1 VIYVIAMPASR
12 EQSTTYLLI
21 DEAFMKSFFRPLLTT
36 LFVVAIGMTLAACS
50 TQQAA
55 QTETHSA
62 PKIIAYYMGDGSD
75 LGRYNI
81 NQLTHIIYSFLHLN
95 GNQLS
100 FDSDTDKLALQR
112 LVALKKQHP
121 QLKVMLSLG
130 GWGGCET
137 CSDIF
142 SSADNRKL
150 FAQSTLAIIQQYQA
164 DGIDLDWEYPTI
176 PGYPGHKY
184 AAHDRANF
192 TALIQELRKAFGNQ
206 YELSFAAGGFDD
218 FLQNAVD
225 WDAIM
230 PLLDNVNLMSYDIVN
245 GATPHT
251 GHHTALYS
259 TPQQKD
265 STDNAVQFLLR
276 KGVAPEKIVIGTA
289 FYARVWEQVTAI
301 NNGLYQPG
309 THADGADYKEFA
321 ERFNPA
327 EGYIYYWDDIAKAPT
342 FYNPAKKIFAT
353 FDDPRSLAEKARYV
367 QQHKLGG
374 MMFWQLPHDTDN
386 DGLLNT
392 IYKSLKVTVK

>member
-1 VIYVIAMPASR
+1 MKSLLSAVSATLLAFALGACSSSQTAQPQAETAPAS
-12 EQSTTYLLI
+12 
-21 DEAFMKSFFRPLLTT
+21 
-36 LFVVAIGMTLAACS
+36 
-50 TQQAA
+50 
-55 QTETHSA
+55 

-75 LGRYNI
+75 LQRYNVG
-81 NQLTHIIYSFLHLN
+81 QLTHIIYSFLHLN

-100 FDSDTDKLALQR
+100 FDSAKDKQALQR

-121 QLKVMLSLG
+121 DLKVMLSLG

-142 SSADNRKL
+142 NNAENRKA
-150 FAQSTLAIIQQYQA
+150 FAKSTLAIIEEYQA

-176 PGYPGHKY
+176 SGFPGHKF
-184 AAHDRANF
+184 AAYDSANF
-192 TALIQELRKAFGNQ
+192 TALIQELRAVFGNR
-206 YELSFAAGGFDD
+206 YELSFAAGGFDS
-218 FLQNAVD
+218 FLETAVD

-276 KGVAPEKIVIGTA
+276 KGVAPEKIIIGTA
-289 FYARVWEQVTAI
+289 FYARVWEQVSAT

-309 THADGADYKEFA
+309 VHIDGADYKEFA
-321 ERFNPA
+321 TRFNPA
-327 EGYIYYWDDIAKAPT
+327 DGFIYHWDDIAKAPS
-342 FYNPAKKIFAT
+342 FYSPSKKIFAT
-353 FDDPRSLAEKARYV
+353 FDDKRSLAEKARYV
-367 QQHKLGG
+367 QQYKLGG
-374 MMFWQLPHDTDN
+374 MMFWQLPHDTDK
-386 DGLLNT
+386 DGLLDA
-392 IYKSLKVTVK
+392 IYKNLTNRVK

>member
-1 VIYVIAMPASR
+1 
-12 EQSTTYLLI
+12 
-21 DEAFMKSFFRPLLTT
+21 MKSILSAVSAT
-36 LFVVAIGMTLAACS
+36 LFAFALSACS
-50 TQQAA
+50 SHKMA
-55 QTETHSA
+55 QPQPEANSYS

-75 LGRYNI
+75 LQRYNVG
-81 NQLTHIIYSFLHLN
+81 QLTHIIYSFLHLN

-100 FDSDTDKLALQR
+100 FDSAKDKLALQR

-121 QLKVMLSLG
+121 QLKVLLSLG
-130 GWGGCET
+130 GWGGCQT

-142 SSADNRKL
+142 NKAENRKT
-150 FAQSTLAIIQQYQA
+150 FAQSTLAIIEEYQA
-164 DGIDLDWEYPTI
+164 DGIDLDWEYPTV

-184 AAHDRANF
+184 AAYDRANF
-192 TALIQELRKAFGNQ
+192 TALIQELRSAFGNR
-206 YELSFAAGGFDD
+206 YELSFAAGGFDT
-218 FLQNAVD
+218 FLETAVD

-245 GATPHT
+245 GLSPHT

-276 KGVAPEKIVIGTA
+276 KGVAPEKIVIGAA
-289 FYARVWEQVTAI
+289 FYARLWEQVNAT

-309 THADGADYKEFA
+309 VHIDGANYKDFSI
-321 ERFNPA
+321 RFNPA
-327 EGYIYYWDDIAKAPT
+327 DGYVYFWDDIAKAPS
-342 FYNPAKKIFAT
+342 FYNQNKKIFAT
-353 FDDPRSLAEKARYV
+353 FDDKRSLAEKARYV

-386 DGLLNT
+386 DGLLDALHKHLIN
-392 IYKSLKVTVK
+392 TVK

>member
-1 VIYVIAMPASR
+1 MPASR

-21 DEAFMKSFFRPLLTT
+21 DEAFMKLFFRPLLTT
-36 LFVVAIGMTLAACS
+36 LFVVAIGITLAACS

-100 FDSDTDKLALQR
+100 FDSDIDKLALQR

-142 SSADNRKL
+142 SSADNRAR
-150 FAQSTLAIIQQYQA
+150 FAQSTRAIIQQYHA

-184 AAHDRANF
+184 AAQDRANF

-289 FYARVWEQVTAI
+289 FYARVWEQVTAT

-321 ERFNPA
+321 VRFNPA

-342 FYNPAKKIFAT
+342 FYNPAKKIFST

-367 QQHKLGG
+367 QRHKLGG
-374 MMFWQLPHDTDN
+374 MMFWQLPHDTDK

-392 IYKSLKVTVK
+392 TYKSLKVTVK

>member
-1 VIYVIAMPASR
+1 
-12 EQSTTYLLI
+12 
-21 DEAFMKSFFRPLLTT
+21 MKSFFSVLSAS
-36 LFVVAIGMTLAACS
+36 LFALALSACS
-50 TQQAA
+50 TQPTPPAS
-55 QTETHSA
+55 TEVTA
-62 PKIIAYYMGDGSD
+62 TPKIIAYYMGDGSD
-75 LGRYNI
+75 LQRYNF

-100 FDSDTDKLALQR
+100 FDSETDKQALQR
-112 LVALKKQHP
+112 LVALKKQYPH
-121 QLKVMLSLG
+121 LKVMLSLG

-142 SSADNRKL
+142 NSADNRKA
-150 FAQSTLAIIQQYQA
+150 FAQSTLAIIKEYHT

-176 PGYPGHKY
+176 AGFPGHKF

-192 TALIQELRKAFGNQ
+192 TALVQELRAAFGNR

-218 FLQNAVD
+218 YLKTAVD
-225 WDAIM
+225 WAAIM

-276 KGVAPEKIVIGTA
+276 AGVAPEKIVIGTA
-289 FYARVWEQVTAI
+289 FYARVWEQVATT

-309 THADGADYKEFA
+309 VHTDGADYKDFST
-321 ERFNPA
+321 RFNSA
-327 EGYIYYWDDIAKAPT
+327 DGYVYYWDDIAKAPS
-342 FYNPAKKIFAT
+342 FYSASKKTFAT
-353 FDDPRSLAEKARYV
+353 FDDKRSLAEKARYV

-386 DGLLNT
+386 DGLLDT
-392 IYKSLKVTVK
+392 IYKNLTNTVK